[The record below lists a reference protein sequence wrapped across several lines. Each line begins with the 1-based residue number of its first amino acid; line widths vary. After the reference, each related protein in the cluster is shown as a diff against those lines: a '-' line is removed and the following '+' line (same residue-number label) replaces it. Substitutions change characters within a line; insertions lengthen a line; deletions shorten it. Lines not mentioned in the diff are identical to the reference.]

1 MVGKLICWVTRKHKR
16 GKRLQLVDGNI
27 PQLLPNATLYECP
40 RCHATWTRKRAKK
53 EQA

>member
-1 MVGKLICWVTRKHKR
+1 MIGKLICWVTRKHKR
-16 GKRLQLVDGNI
+16 GKRLF
-27 PQLLPNATLYECP
+27 PSSLPAEEFKGMDVFRCP